1 MGLNLFYKDR
11 FYTFYVTGAI
21 ACTDTARPLT
31 KCRPCRSRNL
41 SARAIAIYPF
51 SVNIEHKLRSQLT
64 TGLNY

>member
-1 MGLNLFYKDR
+1 MSSYWCDR
-11 FYTFYVTGAI
+11 PRSTQ
-21 ACTDTARPLT
+21 TARLLT

-41 SARAIAIYPF
+41 SAGAIAIYQF